1 MNFQIVTFSHQYQRE
16 ILNNG
21 DDDDN
26 YTKLTVL
33 TYKKN

>member
-1 MNFQIVTFSHQYQRE
+1 MG

-26 YTKLTVL
+26 YTKLTLL
-33 TYKKN
+33 THKKKIDLTVKN

>member
-1 MNFQIVTFSHQYQRE
+1 ME

-26 YTKLTVL
+26 YTKLTL
-33 TYKKN
+33 LIYKKIDLTLKN